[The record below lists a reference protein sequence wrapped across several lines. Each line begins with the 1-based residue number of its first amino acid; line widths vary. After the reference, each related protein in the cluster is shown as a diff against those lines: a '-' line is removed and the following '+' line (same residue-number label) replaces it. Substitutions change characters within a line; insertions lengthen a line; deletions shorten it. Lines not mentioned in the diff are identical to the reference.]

1 MTRTVLIGDCSPATE
16 RAAQALAGTPGLEI
30 VGRLSVGRPLAA
42 RLAELAPDL
51 TVIQEP
57 TTVPVPTAV
66 IREARHAAPTA
77 TLIVHAADPTPNWVA
92 DAINGGAT
100 AVLPNTVD
108 AAALGRLA
116 LHIVTEHDAAFEAL
130 RFRWAA

>member
-16 RAAQALAGTPGLEI
+16 RAAQALAGTPGIEI
-30 VGRLSVGRPLAA
+30 VGRLSVGRPVAA

-57 TTVPVPTAV
+57 ATVPVPTAV
-66 IREARHAAPTA
+66 IREARHAAPKS

-100 AVLPNTVD
+100 AVLPNTVE
-108 AAALGRLA
+108 AAALGRVA